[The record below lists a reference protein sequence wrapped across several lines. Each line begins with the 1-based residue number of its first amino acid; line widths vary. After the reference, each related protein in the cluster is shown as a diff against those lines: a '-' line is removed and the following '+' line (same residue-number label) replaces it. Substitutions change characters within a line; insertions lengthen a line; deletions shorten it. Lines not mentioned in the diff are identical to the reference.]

1 MGRMGDAAASLH
13 HSHSD
18 AASEPCLRPM
28 LQLVATRVLNPPSEA
43 RDQTH
48 IIMDTS
54 WVLNLLSQTGTP
66 EVAFK

>member
-13 HSHSD
+13 QSHSD
-18 AASEPCLRPM
+18 AASGPGLRPIS
-28 LQLVATRVLNPPSEA
+28 QLMATRILDPLCEA